1 MNGDYLMMLN
11 RIGLFLLSVGVASSI
26 GTFSA
31 LALLPLILGIRL
43 DNEKYN
49 LRVFKNIEIQRN
61 FILML
66 FFLSCLFLSGINSY
80 NNLGIKESLHY
91 FERMLPFVLAILFI
105 KDSNSYKS
113 IFVGLFVG
121 AVIFMFSFWRNYFE
135 VTTYRPHSLLGSAN
149 ILGGTIILL
158 IPFFISF
165 FLFFKNN
172 IKSTLAS
179 IV

>member
-66 FFLSCLFLSGINSY
+66 FF
-80 NNLGIKESLHY
+80 
-91 FERMLPFVLAILFI
+91 FE
-105 KDSNSYKS
+105 
-113 IFVGLFVG
+113 
-121 AVIFMFSFWRNYFE
+121 
-135 VTTYRPHSLLGSAN
+135 
-149 ILGGTIILL
+149 LL
-158 IPFFISF
+158 IFIWY
-165 FLFFKNN
+165 
-172 IKSTLAS
+172 
-179 IV
+179 